1 MIELFKLV
9 KTKVDDRC
17 VYDGKEVIISAGT
30 LAYTIDKEG
39 DWWTVEFID
48 HKKRISL
55 HKWI

>member
-55 HKWI
+55 HK